1 MSDGFKD
8 GDIVWVKCGT
18 LFWPAKVVDYDKLP
32 EEIKEDFPEGNEKPK
47 TIAKFFDEDG

>member
-1 MSDGFKD
+1 MSDEFKD
-8 GDIVWVKCGT
+8 GDVVWVKCGT
-18 LFWPAKVVDYDKLP
+18 LFWPATVVDYKNLP